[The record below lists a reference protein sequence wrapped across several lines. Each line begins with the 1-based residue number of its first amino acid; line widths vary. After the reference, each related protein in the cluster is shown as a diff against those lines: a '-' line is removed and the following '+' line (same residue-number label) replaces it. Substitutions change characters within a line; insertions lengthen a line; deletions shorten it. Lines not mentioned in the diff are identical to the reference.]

1 MSIKYFGKTEIK
13 EKINALLDEMLN
25 DNELTYTIRINEDR
39 IDENIA
45 KLQIELVDI
54 NNSMPNF

>member
-25 DNELTYTIRINEDR
+25 NTELTYTIRINEDR

>member
-25 DNELTYTIRINEDR
+25 DNEMTYTIRINEDR

-54 NNSMPNF
+54 NNSIPNF

>member
-25 DNELTYTIRINEDR
+25 NNELTYTIRINEDR